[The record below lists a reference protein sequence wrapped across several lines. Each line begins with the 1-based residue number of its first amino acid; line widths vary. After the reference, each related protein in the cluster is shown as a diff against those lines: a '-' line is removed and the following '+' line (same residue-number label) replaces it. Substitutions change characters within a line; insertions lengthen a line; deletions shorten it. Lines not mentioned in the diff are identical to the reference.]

1 MRHFPLTCLLA
12 LAVTSATFAQATQ
25 PAPEKAAVPVRRV
38 VLFSSGVGFF
48 EHHGKVTGNATTELR
63 FRTEQ
68 INDLLK
74 SLVVSD
80 RDAGLVK
87 TITYPS
93 QEPIARTLRSFQLDI
108 SNNPDLAALLN
119 QMRGTAVKIT
129 VTDETIEGTIL
140 GVEHKERTTKDDK
153 VITYAVVNIITAK
166 GIRAL
171 ELDKVGTIDIQDAT
185 LQKELTA
192 ALTALAQAR
201 DKDKKP
207 VLINFE
213 GAGER
218 RVSIGYVVETP
229 VWKTSYRLI
238 LPDPTSKDNAKL
250 QGWALIDNQT
260 DNDWTDVTLDLVGG
274 RPISF
279 IENLYQPLYVPRPV
293 MAPRVT
299 ASLTPQ
305 TYEAGVVAKAE
316 EAKQAAADAPT
327 PQAELHS
334 VTRSGTT
341 GGGAGGVGGQ
351 AGGLFKASSGEQNFV
366 ADFSQGVAAIGEAN
380 KVGENFQYTVK
391 GVTLARQ
398 RSAMIPIITEPFEFD
413 RVSIY
418 NMNVLAK
425 NPLHGVR
432 LKNKSDKYLL
442 TGPVAVMDNVKAKDG
457 STTQNY
463 AGDASLADLPPGQ
476 DRLLSY
482 GIDQDVIVNTDQQGS
497 SNIMTASF
505 AKGALTLNYR
515 DENIQS
521 YDLDNKS
528 DREKNLVVEQPRLG
542 NWSLKSPDK
551 ALETT
556 DQLYRFQI
564 ALKPKAVTKF
574 SVVQE
579 FVRLEAIV
587 VTSWD
592 IGNFEAYAKTGNI
605 PQKVK
610 DVLLTAASKR
620 RAMIDLE
627 RQIAA
632 KTVERARNLE
642 EQKNIRE
649 NIKTLPANTKSQQDA
664 ITDLS
669 AKDSELK
676 ALNKEIK
683 DLNDSL
689 QKARADF
696 EKFLMETTA
705 E

>member
-1 MRHFPLTCLLA
+1 MRHLPLACLLA
-12 LAVTSATFAQATQ
+12 LAVSSTTFAQSTQ

-119 QMRGTAVKIT
+119 QMRGTAVKIS

-140 GVEHKERTTKDDK
+140 GIEHKERTTKDDK
-153 VITYAVVNIITAK
+153 VITYAVANIITAK
-166 GIRAL
+166 GIRAV

-260 DNDWTDVTLDLVGG
+260 DNDWTDITLDLVGG

-305 TYEAGVVAKAE
+305 TYEAGVAAKPE
-316 EAKQAAADAPT
+316 EAKAAADAPA
-327 PQAELHS
+327 PELELRS
-334 VTRSGTT
+334 PARSGSTA
-341 GGGAGGVGGQ
+341 GGGGGIGGQ
-351 AGGLFKASSGEQNFV
+351 NGSLFRARLSDQNFV
-366 ADFSQGVAAIGEAN
+366 SNFAEGVAAQGEAN

-457 STTQNY
+457 TLTQNY
-463 AGDASLADLPPGQ
+463 AGDASLSDLPPGQ

-482 GIDQDVIVNTDQQGS
+482 GIDQDVLVNTDQQGS

-505 AKGALTLNYR
+505 AKGALTLKYR
-515 DENIQS
+515 DENVQS
-521 YDLDNKS
+521 YTLDNKS

-556 DQLYRFQI
+556 DQLYRFQTT
-564 ALKPKAVTKF
+564 LKPKAVTKF

-592 IGNFEAYAKTGNI
+592 VGNFEAYAKAGNI

-610 DVLLTAASKR
+610 DVLFTAASKR

-669 AKDSELK
+669 AKDGELK
-676 ALNKEIK
+676 GLNKEIK

-696 EKFLMETTA
+696 EKFLMESTA